1 MRPWLI
7 MLGPGLVLMGLLAVQ
22 AQVAIDVTRI
32 TCQQFL
38 ENRVTDTT
46 TLSVWLNGYVNGA
59 RGKTLIYPLSPG
71 RIDLVHYCEDHT
83 DALVLD
89 AARKVFGTDK

>member
-7 MLGPGLVLMGLLAVQ
+7 MLGPGLVLIGLQAVQ
-22 AQVAIDVTRI
+22 AQVVIDVTTI

-46 TLSVWLNGYVNGA
+46 TLRVCLTA
-59 RGKTLIYPLSPG
+59 T
-71 RIDLVHYCEDHT
+71 
-83 DALVLD
+83 
-89 AARKVFGTDK
+89 